1 MNVYTIVFIGKD
13 QELYDTLIQSLAVYE
28 FSYCSFD
35 NLDKFAE
42 FSSKNIVNLIMLSG
56 DSESMAKDESFKK
69 LLVRK
74 DRKIPVFIFSRPAL
88 YYARDKDF
96 AGNLVEKIKQ
106 ALGQN
111 ILPRKQAEFGVIK
124 LGKSA
129 KVTSEKREAPR
140 LRASVPFELYAD
152 ETRTKKIDARLRN
165 ISAGGLS
172 VNTKTALPDRDLFFC
187 CFSIEEGEKYALKAV
202 KLRSTLVGDHYHTAL
217 RFSKISSADYNHI
230 NSYARIIDFLKNTR
244 IFEEFSD
251 DDLRLVVR
259 AGKKIFVREG
269 QIVFSENI
277 EGRNFYI
284 VLSGKIKISRNSLA
298 QTSSGEKYLATM
310 HPGEFFGEM
319 ALLRKMKR
327 SAAAQ
332 ALMDSVLFQ
341 IDRNHLEHILLEHQD
356 IALKLYRT
364 FVSAFIERL
373 DNSNQSLIDS
383 PFSIP
388 AENLKL

>member
-1 MNVYTIVFIGKD
+1 VNVYTIVFIGKD
-13 QELYDTLIQSLAVYE
+13 KELYDTIIQSLAVYE
-28 FSYCSFD
+28 FSYFSFD
-35 NLDKFAE
+35 NLDKFAG
-42 FSSKNIVNLIMLSG
+42 FTVKNIVNIIMLSG
-56 DSESMAKDESFKK
+56 DSENMAKDESFKK

-96 AGNLVEKIKQ
+96 AGNLAEKIKQ

-124 LGKSA
+124 LGKTA

-140 LRASVPFELYAD
+140 LRASVPFELYED
-152 ETRTKKIDARLRN
+152 ETRTKKFDARIRN

-172 VNTKTALPDRDLFFC
+172 VNTKTGLPDRDFFFC
-187 CFSIEEGEKYALKAV
+187 CFSIEEGEKYSLKAV
-202 KLRSTLVGDHYHTAL
+202 KLRSTLAGDHCHTAL
-217 RFSKISSADYNHI
+217 RFSKISSADYNRI
-230 NSYARIIDFLKNTR
+230 NSYARVIDFLKKTR

-251 DDLRLVVR
+251 DDLRLVIR

-269 QIVFSENI
+269 QMVFSENI

-284 VLSGKIKISRNSLA
+284 VLSGKIKISRNSGIQA
-298 QTSSGEKYLATM
+298 SSGEKYLATM

-319 ALLRKMKR
+319 ALLRKMRR

-332 ALMDSVLFQ
+332 ALADSVLFQ
-341 IDRNHLEHILLEHQD
+341 IDRDHLEQILLEHQD

-364 FVSAFIERL
+364 FISAFIERL
-373 DNSNQSLIDS
+373 DNSNQALIDS